1 MRCPSLSDLPT
12 PPAGKTGW
20 PWTGSTPLPNASV
33 MPDGTP
39 WPRISIVTP
48 SYNQG
53 QFIEETIRSV
63 LLQGYPDL
71 EYIIIDGAS
80 TDDSV
85 AVIKKYEPWLSYW
98 ISEKDGGQ
106 AHAINKGLE
115 HCTGEIFQFLNSD
128 DFLTESALIAVA
140 CQIRDNDCLAG
151 GVIDLDEEGRQTVLL
166 SRNLTAFNY
175 ITRSPNFLYH
185 QPGVWVRTP
194 HVRQLGGFNASL
206 RYKFDWDLIIRYVE
220 RWPRIAYI
228 DRNLAFFRLHS
239 NSKTVSEGEGFW
251 EEELIARELLVHKLI
266 SAKARAAL
274 TRIIQ
279 KRHWRLRINELV
291 EHPPAPIRTALW
303 KLFMETL
310 QNPLHRLDRYTLGAA
325 KRIIKNN

>member
-1 MRCPSLSDLPT
+1 
-12 PPAGKTGW
+12 
-20 PWTGSTPLPNASV
+20 
-33 MPDGTP
+33 
-39 WPRISIVTP
+39 
-48 SYNQG
+48 
-53 QFIEETIRSV
+53 
-63 LLQGYPDL
+63 
-71 EYIIIDGAS
+71 
-80 TDDSV
+80 
-85 AVIKKYEPWLSYW
+85 
-98 ISEKDGGQ
+98 
-106 AHAINKGLE
+106 
-115 HCTGEIFQFLNSD
+115 
-128 DFLTESALIAVA
+128 
-140 CQIRDNDCLAG
+140 LAG

-166 SRNLTAFNY
+166 SRNLTAFNF

-251 EEELIARELLVHKLI
+251 EEELVARELLVHKLI

-279 KRHWRLRINELV
+279 KRHWRLRINEFV
-291 EHPPAPIRTALW
+291 EHPPASIRTALW